1 MLRFLQAHKVGSFAR
16 TVQGKVLHVID
27 IIGDFFQNYIN
38 MYFRAKWFWTV
49 FHLSLSGGRLKM
61 YITEDAFI
69 DN

>member
-1 MLRFLQAHKVGSFAR
+1 MLQFLQAHKVGSFAR

-27 IIGDFFQNYIN
+27 IIGDFSKLHQHVLQSQMVLDCFP
-38 MYFRAKWFWTV
+38 
-49 FHLSLSGGRLKM
+49 LDLSGGRLKM